1 MKMTDIELY
10 SAKCDI
16 YGNPRVIVHFLTFVK
31 PDESNLPIEEQY
43 RIAHKRA
50 KYLGFRKY
58 KGRDFGGGFVCQCW
72 SGPHLKNSIIEL
84 MNKA

>member
-1 MKMTDIELY
+1 MTDIELY

-16 YGNPRVIVHFLTFVK
+16 YRNPRVIVHFLTFVK
-31 PDESNLPIEEQY
+31 PDESNLSIKEQY

-72 SGPHLKNSIIEL
+72 SGPHLKNSIIKL

>member
-1 MKMTDIELY
+1 MKTTDIELY

-31 PDESNLPIEEQY
+31 PEESDLTIDEKY
-43 RIAHKRA
+43 RIAQKRA
-50 KYLGFRKY
+50 KEIGFRKY
-58 KGRDFGGGFVCQCW
+58 KGGDFGGGFVCQCW
-72 SGPHLKNSIIEL
+72 SETHLKNSIIEL